1 MLCLLPNALDI
12 HRDLESVL
20 DIHDTLSFLPLKHHG
35 DSYLNLYISEDHE
48 IDISY
53 IIYAVLYKL
62 YLPRDSISRDVG
74 N

>member
-53 IIYAVLYKL
+53 IKYANKF